1 MAADTDKLLTGG
13 GTMQARA
20 ISVDSIVVD
29 YANLQTNS
37 FTPVVFTLRNTG
49 TTVLDAAT
57 VAVGGYSAS
66 VTSLNPG
73 DSTSVT
79 VLYKTGDTIANPTYT
94 ITTGG
99 SPLASGMLHLDY
111 NDIGISSMKVV
122 EESQGKRT
130 VLVTL
135 YNDSAAKLAG
145 SGRTV
150 ELRFYSDSEHS
161 QPASVTLVG
170 SQSGVTCTGNT
181 ITLTGSALSRLDQG
195 SMALLVTYDL
205 ASYVTGTLQQEE
217 VPASGVYLYANALV
231 KENGKTMAEHAQ
243 GNNSTGVQL
252 TGAYARTGEETTLDA
267 ALDNSGAATTA
278 DVTLQNNCLQP
289 QPDKGTLLA
298 VLLDENGN
306 ALETKAVTENTG
318 LSCEETKQ
326 IQVTFGQKGSDVI
339 LLYAPANST
348 GLQLRFTNMNVGLSD
363 FVEDP
368 ANPNVYTY
376 TLPGNAPASTSVIF
390 VSGDVVT
397 VNGAEQ
403 GNSGSVEVA
412 IPTGTS
418 TITVESGG
426 KTYSLTLNR
435 TDGTGGNPGDG
446 GGSVT
451 RPTYPPN
458 ILETEHGTVTVSP
471 ARPHQGDR
479 VTITTQ
485 PDEGYKLGEITVT
498 RPDGQKVTLTPA
510 GDGKYTFTQPGVK
523 VTIDVTF
530 VPEEWPF
537 VDVAESD
544 WFFQAVTYVFERGIM
559 VGTSDTTFEPQSS
572 VTRGQVVQMLYNLEG
587 QPTVTGEGGFT
598 DVQSKDWWYNAVVW
612 ASQNEVV
619 SGYGDG
625 TFQPKRNISRQE
637 FAQMLFNYA
646 KFKGYDLTATGDLT
660 KFPDGGDV
668 AGWAETAMQWANGN
682 ELINGHADT
691 GKLDPLGTTV
701 RAQAASILT
710 KFHQTFVN
718 P

>member
-1 MAADTDKLLTGG
+1 MIARPETENKLTISQLESHLLKAAD
-13 GTMQARA
+13 
-20 ISVDSIVVD
+20 I
-29 YANLQTNS
+29 
-37 FTPVVFTLRNTG
+37 LRG
-49 TTVLDAAT
+49 KMDASEFKE
-57 VAVGGYSAS
+57 Y
-66 VTSLNPG
+66 
-73 DSTSVT
+73 
-79 VLYKTGDTIANPTYT
+79 IF
-94 ITTGG
+94 
-99 SPLASGMLHLDY
+99 GMLFLKRLSDNFMQKRKELEAEYKDDLTPEELEDFLEDKTSYGSTFFVPREARWECEDNGDGWTGLLHV
-111 NDIGISSMKVV
+111 KVDV
-122 EESQGKRT
+122 
-130 VLVTL
+130 
-135 YNDSAAKLAG
+135 AAKLKRA
-145 SGRTV
+145 
-150 ELRFYSDSEHS
+150 
-161 QPASVTLVG
+161 LVAIEKENI
-170 SQSGVTCTGNT
+170 QLDGVLKNIDFAKKVKNKQI
-181 ITLTGSALSRLDQG
+181 ITNERLVQLVWHFNKYKLTNDNFVFPD
-195 SMALLVTYDL
+195 LLG
-205 ASYVTGTLQQEE
+205 AAYVTGTLQQEE

-231 KENGKTMAEHAQ
+231 KENGKTMAEYAQ

-252 TGAYARTGEETTLDA
+252 TGAYARTGEETTLDT

-278 DVTLQNNCLQP
+278 DVALQNNCLQA

-306 ALETKAVTENTG
+306 ALETKAVTEDTG
-318 LSCEETKQ
+318 LSCEETKK
-326 IQVTFGQKGSDVI
+326 IRVTFGQKGSDVI

-390 VSGDVVT
+390 ASGNVVT

-403 GNSGSVEVA
+403 GSSGSVEVA
-412 IPTGTS
+412 IPTGAS

-530 VPEEWPF
+530 VPEKWPF
-537 VDVAESD
+537 VDVAEGD
-544 WFFQAVTYVFERGIM
+544 WFFQAVKYVFERGIM

-587 QPTVTGEGGFT
+587 QPTVTGEDGFT

>member
-1 MAADTDKLLTGG
+1 
-13 GTMQARA
+13 
-20 ISVDSIVVD
+20 
-29 YANLQTNS
+29 
-37 FTPVVFTLRNTG
+37 
-49 TTVLDAAT
+49 
-57 VAVGGYSAS
+57 
-66 VTSLNPG
+66 
-73 DSTSVT
+73 
-79 VLYKTGDTIANPTYT
+79 
-94 ITTGG
+94 
-99 SPLASGMLHLDY
+99 
-111 NDIGISSMKVV
+111 
-122 EESQGKRT
+122 
-130 VLVTL
+130 
-135 YNDSAAKLAG
+135 
-145 SGRTV
+145 
-150 ELRFYSDSEHS
+150 
-161 QPASVTLVG
+161 
-170 SQSGVTCTGNT
+170 
-181 ITLTGSALSRLDQG
+181 
-195 SMALLVTYDL
+195 MALLVTYDL
-205 ASYVTGTLQQEE
+205 ASYVTDTLQQEE

-231 KENGKTMAEHAQ
+231 KENGKTMAEYAQ

-252 TGAYARTGEETTLDA
+252 TGAYARTGEETTLDT
-267 ALDNSGAATTA
+267 ALDNSGAVTTA

-306 ALETKAVTENTG
+306 ALETKAVTEDTG
-318 LSCEETKQ
+318 LTCEETKK
-326 IQVTFGQKGSDVI
+326 IRVTFGQKGSDVI

-412 IPTGTS
+412 IPTGAS

-544 WFFQAVTYVFERGIM
+544 WFFQAVKYVFERGIM
-559 VGTSDTTFEPQSS
+559 VGTSATTFEPQSS

-587 QPTVTGEGGFT
+587 QPAVTGEDGFT

>member
-1 MAADTDKLLTGG
+1 
-13 GTMQARA
+13 MQARA

-49 TTVLDAAT
+49 ATVLDAAT
-57 VAVGGYSAS
+57 VAIAGTYSA
-66 VTSLNPG
+66 TAPSLNPG
-73 DSTSVT
+73 DSASVT
-79 VLYKTGDTIANPTYT
+79 VLYKTGAAIANPTYT

-99 SPLASGMLHLDY
+99 SPLASGTLHLDY

-161 QPASVTLVG
+161 QPASVTLKG
-170 SQSGVTCTGNT
+170 TQSGVICTGDT

-205 ASYVTGTLQQEE
+205 KSYVTGTLQQEE

-231 KENGKTMAEHAQ
+231 KENGETMAEYAQ

-289 QPDKGTLLA
+289 QPD
-298 VLLDENGN
+298 
-306 ALETKAVTENTG
+306 
-318 LSCEETKQ
+318 
-326 IQVTFGQKGSDVI
+326 
-339 LLYAPANST
+339 
-348 GLQLRFTNMNVGLSD
+348 
-363 FVEDP
+363 
-368 ANPNVYTY
+368 
-376 TLPGNAPASTSVIF
+376 
-390 VSGDVVT
+390 
-397 VNGAEQ
+397 
-403 GNSGSVEVA
+403 
-412 IPTGTS
+412 
-418 TITVESGG
+418 
-426 KTYSLTLNR
+426 
-435 TDGTGGNPGDG
+435 
-446 GGSVT
+446 
-451 RPTYPPN
+451 
-458 ILETEHGTVTVSP
+458 
-471 ARPHQGDR
+471 
-479 VTITTQ
+479 
-485 PDEGYKLGEITVT
+485 EGYKLGEITVT

-530 VPEEWPF
+530 VPEKWPF

-544 WFFQAVTYVFERGIM
+544 WFFQAVKYVFERGIM

-587 QPTVTGEGGFT
+587 QPTVTGEDGFT
-598 DVQSKDWWYNAVVW
+598 DVQAKDWWYNAVVW

-646 KFKGYDLTATGDLT
+646 KFKGYDLTAIGDLT

>member
-1 MAADTDKLLTGG
+1 
-13 GTMQARA
+13 
-20 ISVDSIVVD
+20 
-29 YANLQTNS
+29 
-37 FTPVVFTLRNTG
+37 
-49 TTVLDAAT
+49 
-57 VAVGGYSAS
+57 
-66 VTSLNPG
+66 
-73 DSTSVT
+73 
-79 VLYKTGDTIANPTYT
+79 
-94 ITTGG
+94 
-99 SPLASGMLHLDY
+99 
-111 NDIGISSMKVV
+111 
-122 EESQGKRT
+122 
-130 VLVTL
+130 
-135 YNDSAAKLAG
+135 
-145 SGRTV
+145 
-150 ELRFYSDSEHS
+150 
-161 QPASVTLVG
+161 
-170 SQSGVTCTGNT
+170 
-181 ITLTGSALSRLDQG
+181 
-195 SMALLVTYDL
+195 MALLVTYDL
-205 ASYVTGTLQQEE
+205 ASYVTGTLHQEE

-231 KENGKTMAEHAQ
+231 KESGKTMAEYAQ

-318 LSCEETKQ
+318 LSCEETKK

-498 RPDGQKVTLTPA
+498 RPNGQKVTLTPA

-544 WFFQAVTYVFERGIM
+544 WFFQAVKYVFERGIM

-587 QPTVTGEGGFT
+587 QPTVTGEDGFT

>member
-1 MAADTDKLLTGG
+1 MIARPETENKLTISQLESHLLKAAD
-13 GTMQARA
+13 
-20 ISVDSIVVD
+20 I
-29 YANLQTNS
+29 
-37 FTPVVFTLRNTG
+37 LRG
-49 TTVLDAAT
+49 KMDASEFKE
-57 VAVGGYSAS
+57 Y
-66 VTSLNPG
+66 
-73 DSTSVT
+73 
-79 VLYKTGDTIANPTYT
+79 IF
-94 ITTGG
+94 
-99 SPLASGMLHLDY
+99 GMLFLKRLSDNFMQKRKELEAEYKDDLTPEELEDFLEDKTSYGSTFFVPREARWECEDNGDGWTGLLHV
-111 NDIGISSMKVV
+111 KVDV
-122 EESQGKRT
+122 
-130 VLVTL
+130 
-135 YNDSAAKLAG
+135 AAKLKRA
-145 SGRTV
+145 
-150 ELRFYSDSEHS
+150 
-161 QPASVTLVG
+161 LVAIEKENI
-170 SQSGVTCTGNT
+170 QLDGVLKNIDFAKKVKNKQI
-181 ITLTGSALSRLDQG
+181 ITNERLVQLVWHFNKYKLTNDNFVFPD
-195 SMALLVTYDL
+195 LLG
-205 ASYVTGTLQQEE
+205 AAYVTGTLQQEE

-231 KENGKTMAEHAQ
+231 KESGETMAEYAQ

-252 TGAYARTGEETTLDA
+252 TGAYARTGEETTLDT

-278 DVTLQNNCLQP
+278 DVTLQNNCLQA
-289 QPDKGTLLA
+289 QPDNGTLLA

-306 ALETKAVTENTG
+306 ALETKAVTEDTG
-318 LSCEETKQ
+318 LSCEETKK
-326 IQVTFGQKGSDVI
+326 IRVTFGQKGSDVI

-390 VSGDVVT
+390 ASGNVVT

-403 GNSGSVEVA
+403 GSSGSVEVA
-412 IPTGTS
+412 IPTGAS

-446 GGSVT
+446 GGSVI

-510 GDGKYTFTQPGVK
+510 GDGKYTFTQPGAK

-537 VDVAESD
+537 VDVAEGD
-544 WFFQAVTYVFERGIM
+544 WFFQAVKHVFERGIM

-587 QPTVTGEGGFT
+587 QPTVTGEDGFT

>member
-1 MAADTDKLLTGG
+1 
-13 GTMQARA
+13 
-20 ISVDSIVVD
+20 
-29 YANLQTNS
+29 
-37 FTPVVFTLRNTG
+37 
-49 TTVLDAAT
+49 
-57 VAVGGYSAS
+57 
-66 VTSLNPG
+66 
-73 DSTSVT
+73 
-79 VLYKTGDTIANPTYT
+79 
-94 ITTGG
+94 
-99 SPLASGMLHLDY
+99 
-111 NDIGISSMKVV
+111 
-122 EESQGKRT
+122 
-130 VLVTL
+130 
-135 YNDSAAKLAG
+135 
-145 SGRTV
+145 
-150 ELRFYSDSEHS
+150 
-161 QPASVTLVG
+161 
-170 SQSGVTCTGNT
+170 
-181 ITLTGSALSRLDQG
+181 
-195 SMALLVTYDL
+195 MALLVTYDL
-205 ASYVTGTLQQEE
+205 ASYVTGTLRQEE

-231 KENGKTMAEHAQ
+231 KESGETMAEYAQ

-252 TGAYARTGEETTLDA
+252 TGAYARTGEETTLDT
-267 ALDNSGAATTA
+267 ALDNSGAATAA
-278 DVTLQNNCLQP
+278 DVTLQNNCLQA

-318 LSCEETKQ
+318 LSCEETKK

-498 RPDGQKVTLTPA
+498 RPNGQKVTLTPA

-530 VPEEWPF
+530 VSEEWPF

-544 WFFQAVTYVFERGIM
+544 WFFQAVKYVFERGIM

-587 QPTVTGEGGFT
+587 QPAVTGEDGFT

>member
-1 MAADTDKLLTGG
+1 
-13 GTMQARA
+13 MQARA

-111 NDIGISSMKVV
+111 NDIGISTMKVV

-135 YNDSAAKLAG
+135 YNDSAAKLADATD
-145 SGRTV
+145 RTV

-161 QPASVTLVG
+161 QPASVTLKG
-170 SQSGVTCTGNT
+170 TQSGVTRTGDT

-231 KENGKTMAEHAQ
+231 KESGKTMAEYAQ

-267 ALDNSGAATTA
+267 ALDNSGAVTTA
-278 DVTLQNNCLQP
+278 DVTLQNNCLQA

-306 ALETKAVTENTG
+306 ALETKAVTEDTG

-326 IQVTFGQKGSDVI
+326 IQVTFDQKGSDVI
-339 LLYAPANST
+339 LLYAPAGSAE
-348 GLQLRFTNMNVGLSD
+348 LQLRFTNMNVGLSD

-390 VSGDVVT
+390 VSGNVVT

-412 IPTGTS
+412 IPTGAS

-458 ILETEHGTVTVSP
+458 ILEAEHGTVTVSP

-498 RPDGQKVTLTPA
+498 RPNGQKVTLTPA

-530 VPEEWPF
+530 VPEKWPF

-544 WFFQAVTYVFERGIM
+544 WFFQAVKYVFERGIM

-587 QPTVTGEGGFT
+587 QPTVTGEDGFT
-598 DVQSKDWWYNAVVW
+598 DVQAKDWWYNAVVW

>member
-57 VAVGGYSAS
+57 VAVGGYSA
-66 VTSLNPG
+66 TAPRLHPG
-73 DSTSVT
+73 DSASVT
-79 VLYKTGDTIANPTYT
+79 VLYRTGAAITNPTYT
-94 ITTGG
+94 ITAGD
-99 SPLASGMLHLDY
+99 SQLASGTLHLDY

-135 YNDSAAKLAG
+135 YNDSAAKLADATD
-145 SGRTV
+145 RTV

-161 QPASVTLVG
+161 QPASVTLLG
-170 SQSGVTCTGNT
+170 SQNGVSSSGNT

-205 ASYVTGTLQQEE
+205 KNYVTSTLQQEE

-231 KENGKTMAEHAQ
+231 KENGKTMAEYVQ

-252 TGAYARTGEETTLDA
+252 TGAYARTGEETTLDT

-278 DVTLQNNCLQP
+278 DVTLQNNCLQA

-318 LSCEETKQ
+318 LTCEETKK

-390 VSGDVVT
+390 VSGAKFAMVFFT
-397 VNGAEQ
+397 
-403 GNSGSVEVA
+403 
-412 IPTGTS
+412 PTFSKLIS
-418 TITVESGG
+418 TIW
-426 KTYSLTLNR
+426 
-435 TDGTGGNPGDG
+435 
-446 GGSVT
+446 
-451 RPTYPPN
+451 
-458 ILETEHGTVTVSP
+458 SP
-471 ARPHQGDR
+471 A
-479 VTITTQ
+479 
-485 PDEGYKLGEITVT
+485 
-498 RPDGQKVTLTPA
+498 A
-510 GDGKYTFTQPGVK
+510 
-523 VTIDVTF
+523 
-530 VPEEWPF
+530 
-537 VDVAESD
+537 A
-544 WFFQAVTYVFERGIM
+544 
-559 VGTSDTTFEPQSS
+559 
-572 VTRGQVVQMLYNLEG
+572 
-587 QPTVTGEGGFT
+587 
-598 DVQSKDWWYNAVVW
+598 
-612 ASQNEVV
+612 
-619 SGYGDG
+619 
-625 TFQPKRNISRQE
+625 
-637 FAQMLFNYA
+637 
-646 KFKGYDLTATGDLT
+646 LTASTLPRPKT
-660 KFPDGGDV
+660 LCSTMSP
-668 AGWAETAMQWANGN
+668 T
-682 ELINGHADT
+682 
-691 GKLDPLGTTV
+691 
-701 RAQAASILT
+701 S
-710 KFHQTFVN
+710 
-718 P
+718 

>member
-1 MAADTDKLLTGG
+1 
-13 GTMQARA
+13 MQARA

-368 ANPNVYTY
+368 ANPNVQRVH
-376 TLPGNAPASTSVIF
+376 LHLARQCPGLHVRDF
-390 VSGDVVT
+390 R
-397 VNGAEQ
+397 Q
-403 GNSGSVEVA
+403 RRCGNSQ
-412 IPTGTS
+412 
-418 TITVESGG
+418 
-426 KTYSLTLNR
+426 R
-435 TDGTGGNPGDG
+435 RGTGEQRQRGSCHPHRHQHHHG
-446 GGSVT
+446 GV
-451 RPTYPPN
+451 RRENLQPH
-458 ILETEHGTVTVSP
+458 LEPDRWHRRQSRRWRWVSHP
-471 ARPHQGDR
+471 AH
-479 VTITTQ
+479 
-485 PDEGYKLGEITVT
+485 L
-498 RPDGQKVTLTPA
+498 PA
-510 GDGKYTFTQPGVK
+510 QH
-523 VTIDVTF
+523 
-530 VPEEWPF
+530 
-537 VDVAESD
+537 S
-544 WFFQAVTYVFERGIM
+544 
-559 VGTSDTTFEPQSS
+559 
-572 VTRGQVVQMLYNLEG
+572 
-587 QPTVTGEGGFT
+587 
-598 DVQSKDWWYNAVVW
+598 
-612 ASQNEVV
+612 
-619 SGYGDG
+619 GDG
-625 TFQPKRNISRQE
+625 TWHRNGQPRPAPSGR
-637 FAQMLFNYA
+637 
-646 KFKGYDLTATGDLT
+646 
-660 KFPDGGDV
+660 
-668 AGWAETAMQWANGN
+668 
-682 ELINGHADT
+682 
-691 GKLDPLGTTV
+691 
-701 RAQAASILT
+701 
-710 KFHQTFVN
+710 
-718 P
+718 

>member
-1 MAADTDKLLTGG
+1 MK
-13 GTMQARA
+13 GT
-20 ISVDSIVVD
+20 
-29 YANLQTNS
+29 
-37 FTPVVFTLRNTG
+37 
-49 TTVLDAAT
+49 
-57 VAVGGYSAS
+57 
-66 VTSLNPG
+66 
-73 DSTSVT
+73 
-79 VLYKTGDTIANPTYT
+79 
-94 ITTGG
+94 
-99 SPLASGMLHLDY
+99 
-111 NDIGISSMKVV
+111 
-122 EESQGKRT
+122 
-130 VLVTL
+130 
-135 YNDSAAKLAG
+135 
-145 SGRTV
+145 
-150 ELRFYSDSEHS
+150 
-161 QPASVTLVG
+161 
-170 SQSGVTCTGNT
+170 QSGVICTGDT

-205 ASYVTGTLQQEE
+205 KNYVTGTLQQEE

-231 KENGKTMAEHAQ
+231 KENGETMAEYAQ

-252 TGAYARTGEETTLDA
+252 TGAYARTGEETTLDT

-278 DVTLQNNCLQP
+278 DVTLQNNCLQA

-306 ALETKAVTENTG
+306 ALETKAVTEDTG
-318 LSCEETKQ
+318 LSCEETKK

-339 LLYAPANST
+339 LLYAPAGSAE
-348 GLQLRFTNMNVGLSD
+348 LQLRFTNMNVGLSD

-390 VSGDVVT
+390 VSGDVVK

-479 VTITTQ
+479 VTITPK

-498 RPDGQKVTLTPA
+498 RPNGQKVTLTPA

-544 WFFQAVTYVFERGIM
+544 WFFQAVKYVFERGIM

-572 VTRGQVVQMLYNLEG
+572 VTRGQVVQML
-587 QPTVTGEGGFT
+587 
-598 DVQSKDWWYNAVVW
+598 
-612 ASQNEVV
+612 
-619 SGYGDG
+619 
-625 TFQPKRNISRQE
+625 
-637 FAQMLFNYA
+637 
-646 KFKGYDLTATGDLT
+646 
-660 KFPDGGDV
+660 
-668 AGWAETAMQWANGN
+668 
-682 ELINGHADT
+682 
-691 GKLDPLGTTV
+691 
-701 RAQAASILT
+701 
-710 KFHQTFVN
+710 
-718 P
+718 

>member
-1 MAADTDKLLTGG
+1 M
-13 GTMQARA
+13 
-20 ISVDSIVVD
+20 
-29 YANLQTNS
+29 
-37 FTPVVFTLRNTG
+37 
-49 TTVLDAAT
+49 
-57 VAVGGYSAS
+57 
-66 VTSLNPG
+66 
-73 DSTSVT
+73 
-79 VLYKTGDTIANPTYT
+79 
-94 ITTGG
+94 
-99 SPLASGMLHLDY
+99 
-111 NDIGISSMKVV
+111 
-122 EESQGKRT
+122 
-130 VLVTL
+130 
-135 YNDSAAKLAG
+135 
-145 SGRTV
+145 
-150 ELRFYSDSEHS
+150 
-161 QPASVTLVG
+161 
-170 SQSGVTCTGNT
+170 
-181 ITLTGSALSRLDQG
+181 
-195 SMALLVTYDL
+195 
-205 ASYVTGTLQQEE
+205 
-217 VPASGVYLYANALV
+217 
-231 KENGKTMAEHAQ
+231 
-243 GNNSTGVQL
+243 
-252 TGAYARTGEETTLDA
+252 
-267 ALDNSGAATTA
+267 
-278 DVTLQNNCLQP
+278 QNNCLQP

-318 LSCEETKQ
+318 LTCEETKK

-412 IPTGTS
+412 IPTGAS

-498 RPDGQKVTLTPA
+498 RPNGQKVTLTPA

-523 VTIDVTF
+523 VTINVTF

-544 WFFQAVTYVFERGIM
+544 WFFQAVKYVFERGIM

-587 QPTVTGEGGFT
+587 QPTVTGEDGFT

-710 KFHQTFVN
+710 KFYQTFVN

>member
-1 MAADTDKLLTGG
+1 
-13 GTMQARA
+13 
-20 ISVDSIVVD
+20 
-29 YANLQTNS
+29 
-37 FTPVVFTLRNTG
+37 
-49 TTVLDAAT
+49 
-57 VAVGGYSAS
+57 
-66 VTSLNPG
+66 
-73 DSTSVT
+73 
-79 VLYKTGDTIANPTYT
+79 
-94 ITTGG
+94 
-99 SPLASGMLHLDY
+99 
-111 NDIGISSMKVV
+111 
-122 EESQGKRT
+122 
-130 VLVTL
+130 
-135 YNDSAAKLAG
+135 
-145 SGRTV
+145 
-150 ELRFYSDSEHS
+150 
-161 QPASVTLVG
+161 
-170 SQSGVTCTGNT
+170 
-181 ITLTGSALSRLDQG
+181 
-195 SMALLVTYDL
+195 MALLVTYDL
-205 ASYVTGTLQQEE
+205 ASYVTDTLQQEE

-231 KENGKTMAEHAQ
+231 KESGETMAEYAQ

-252 TGAYARTGEETTLDA
+252 TGAYARTGEETTLDT

-318 LSCEETKQ
+318 LSCEETKK

-339 LLYAPANST
+339 LLYAPAGSAE
-348 GLQLRFTNMNVGLSD
+348 LQLRFTNMNVGLSD

-390 VSGDVVT
+390 VSGDVVK

-544 WFFQAVTYVFERGIM
+544 WFFQAVKYVFERGIM

-587 QPTVTGEGGFT
+587 QPTVTGEDGFT

>member
-1 MAADTDKLLTGG
+1 
-13 GTMQARA
+13 
-20 ISVDSIVVD
+20 
-29 YANLQTNS
+29 
-37 FTPVVFTLRNTG
+37 
-49 TTVLDAAT
+49 
-57 VAVGGYSAS
+57 
-66 VTSLNPG
+66 
-73 DSTSVT
+73 
-79 VLYKTGDTIANPTYT
+79 
-94 ITTGG
+94 
-99 SPLASGMLHLDY
+99 
-111 NDIGISSMKVV
+111 
-122 EESQGKRT
+122 
-130 VLVTL
+130 
-135 YNDSAAKLAG
+135 
-145 SGRTV
+145 
-150 ELRFYSDSEHS
+150 
-161 QPASVTLVG
+161 
-170 SQSGVTCTGNT
+170 
-181 ITLTGSALSRLDQG
+181 
-195 SMALLVTYDL
+195 MALLVTYDL

-498 RPDGQKVTLTPA
+498 RPNGQKVTLTPA

-537 VDVAESD
+537 VDVAEGD
-544 WFFQAVTYVFERGIM
+544 WFFQAVKYVFERGIM

-587 QPTVTGEGGFT
+587 QPTVTGEDGFT
-598 DVQSKDWWYNAVVW
+598 DVQAKDWWYNAVVW